1 MNMFSAGIPQHIGLY
16 CDHSRRNN
24 TFLMLVNRSSLSRF
38 AVPQTSAEW
47 EQVLARYM
55 THIARVPV
63 STWQFVVRVILV
75 FCLALS
81 LGRLFWL
88 VFPVPIIPA
97 GSVAVA
103 TSSAPADTNNNA
115 VNISQIKSLPVFG
128 KVEAPKPQDQQQQ
141 QQQAAAVDT
150 NVATT
155 QLNLTLVGVVA
166 SSEETSSRAIIGSG
180 DKQDVYAINDTL
192 PVGNNVTL
200 AKVMADRV
208 IVNNNGQY
216 ESVWLYQADP
226 NAAPISQA
234 SMSPAEQPIYPT
246 GRPGFG
252 GPEMQAPQD
261 NGSSTVVEVS
271 RNLSDVLAMS
281 IHRENGKVVGYKIRP
296 GRDAERF
303 KAFGLQNDDVV
314 TAINGTPL
322 TDPTKI
328 MEVYKSMGNTT
339 SASLEIKR
347 GGNVITVD
355 VVLQ

>member
-1 MNMFSAGIPQHIGLY
+1 
-16 CDHSRRNN
+16 
-24 TFLMLVNRSSLSRF
+24 MLVNRSSLSRF

-47 EQVLARYM
+47 EQILARYI
-55 THIARVPV
+55 THISRVPV
-63 STWQFVVRVILV
+63 STWQFLVRVILV
-75 FCLALS
+75 CCLALS

-88 VFPVPIIPA
+88 VFPVPTIPA
-97 GSVAVA
+97 GSVAIS
-103 TSSAPADTNNNA
+103 TSAAPADTGSSG
-115 VNISQIKSLPVFG
+115 VNISQLKSIPVFG

-141 QQQAAAVDT
+141 QQAAAPIET
-150 NVATT
+150 NVVNT

-166 SSEETSSRAIIGSG
+166 SNEEASSRAIIGSG

-200 AKVMADRV
+200 SKVMADRV
-208 IVNNNGQY
+208 IINNNGQY

-226 NAAPISQA
+226 NAPPISQA
-234 SMSPAEQPIYPT
+234 SMSPVEQQQPVYPS

-252 GPEMQAPQD
+252 GPEQHSPQEGAP
-261 NGSSTVVEVS
+261 SVAEVS

-281 IHRENGKVVGYKIRP
+281 IYRENGRVVGYKIRP

-303 KAFGLQNDDVV
+303 KSFGLQNDDVV

-322 TDPTKI
+322 TDPAKI
-328 MEVYKSMGNTT
+328 MEVYKNMGNTT
-339 SASLEIKR
+339 SANLEIKR
-347 GGNVITVD
+347 GGNVINVD